1 MKKLSR
7 LKGHPDTRG
16 EAGISK
22 MILFIAMTLI
32 VTVVAGGL
40 IQYGTDLSGTAF
52 NMGRDV
58 RKYASSSYEIIGVV
72 IADVELDQDVDQVY
86 LTMRLKSGSEPLSLE
101 YCSITLTSNLN
112 HRAEYE
118 YTSDL
123 NGESGTLFNV
133 ERASDSDSGS
143 GQSGLITDPN
153 GDFSLSSPVISDGT
167 VVQVHLNLEAGF
179 GTEAV
184 QSEVISVEIQSDTAA
199 PCYID
204 FGIPEGI
211 PSVLHHIK

>member
-1 MKKLSR
+1 MKKLSKM
-7 LKGHPDTRG
+7 KGNPDTRG

-32 VTVVAGGL
+32 VTVVGGGL

-52 NMGRDV
+52 NVGRDV

-72 IADVELDQDVDQVY
+72 IADIELDQDVDQVY
-86 LTMRLKSGSEPLSLE
+86 LTIRLKGGSEPLSLE
-101 YCSITLTSNLN
+101 FCTITLTSDRN

-123 NGESGTLFNV
+123 DGEDSDSFNV
-133 ERASDSDSGS
+133 ERADNTDSGS

-153 GDFSLSSPVISDGT
+153 GDFSLASPVISDGT
-167 VVQVHLNLEAGF
+167 VVQVHLDLEAGF

-184 QSEVISVEIQSDTAA
+184 QSELVSVEIQSDTAA